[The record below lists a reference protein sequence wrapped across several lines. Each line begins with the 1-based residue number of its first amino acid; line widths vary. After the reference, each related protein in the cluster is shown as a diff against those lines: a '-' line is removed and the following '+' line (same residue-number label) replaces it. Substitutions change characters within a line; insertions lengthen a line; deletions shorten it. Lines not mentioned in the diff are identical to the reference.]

1 MRFRKITA
9 LLMAAAMTVSL
20 AACGSGSS
28 NAPAETAAGETK
40 TQEAADTGAKEE
52 KEQENTEASG
62 EKVKMTVSVWDN
74 ASSPQ
79 FQAMAD
85 AFMEKHPEVEVELID
100 TQADEYDNKL
110 TVMLAGGDSDP
121 DVIMVKNAETQV
133 TMKDKNQLL
142 DLTDYIA
149 RDGVDLSLYNGA
161 AEQLQMDGKQYTLP
175 FRQDWYMLFYNKDLF
190 DEHGVDY
197 LPANPDEALSWDE
210 FVEVCQKP
218 TIDENGNNAQSP
230 DFDPDR
236 IATYGFDFDKNN
248 MTWGAFV
255 YQNGG
260 SVLNEDGTEFSMTDP
275 KTVDVLQKIG
285 DLINVYH
292 VSPDPLTSSGSNMSV
307 TSSLQSKQVA
317 IICDGTWT
325 NLDLGA
331 IDIDYDVACLPSL
344 SGKPCF
350 ETTASACVI
359 FNTCKNV
366 DVAWDFM
373 MYLADPANALELYS
387 SGLWMPIMQRW
398 YEDEALLNSWAS
410 PETTSHTE
418 GFYDAAVRYTEYEYR
433 LAPESCVAG
442 WSRLDAVIESAL
454 DSVWLGEKTA
464 EDAMNEIKPSVD
476 GMVSGFI
483 TFK

>member
-1 MRFRKITA
+1 MKKKILA
-9 LLMAAAMTVSL
+9 LFLTVITVFWVG
-20 AACGSGSS
+20 ACGNTSEKNDVGQGPKEAEGGENLSSQGQSGEENITLRYAYWGSS
-28 NAPAETAAGETK
+28 YENEAMQKIAAKYE
-40 TQEAADTGAKEE
+40 EE
-52 KEQENTEASG
+52 KKKKKIECIYIPNADYTTKMTAMVASG
-62 EKVKMTVSVWDN
+62 DEPDIANLFPSDFIGWADEDRFVNLYEMIEKD
-74 ASSPQ
+74 
-79 FQAMAD
+79 D
-85 AFMEKHPEVEVELID
+85 RYEVEDFIPNCFFEISEGYAGGRSIANELI
-100 TQADEYDNKL
+100 
-110 TVMLAGGDSDP
+110 
-121 DVIMVKNAETQV
+121 
-133 TMKDKNQLL
+133 QL
-142 DLTDYIA
+142 Y
-149 RDGVDLSLYNGA
+149 
-161 AEQLQMDGKQYTLP
+161 
-175 FRQDWYMLFYNKDLF
+175 YNKDLF

-210 FVEVCQKP
+210 FVEVCQKL